1 MINFDLESLFF
12 VLFILL
18 LLSAF
23 FSGAETSL
31 MSVNRY
37 KLKHKH
43 KLGDKSANK
52 VNFLVTNPEKTLGL
66 ILLLNNFVNILASA
80 ISTLIAIKIY
90 GEAGVA
96 ISVVVLT
103 IIILIFAEVTPKTF
117 AALYADKIAYPVS
130 LLLYP
135 LMKIFY
141 PIVILINFISR
152 IILRIFGIKTEKINQ
167 ELLTKDEIKLIVK
180 ESSHRIPKNH
190 EDMIV
195 NMIDLEKVK
204 VEDAMIP
211 RNELVA
217 VDIEDDLRKISKKI
231 LNCKHTRIPIYKKE
245 LNKLLG
251 FLHKRK
257 VIDILIDNKMT
268 KEGILEKISPPY
280 FIPEDTSLT
289 SQLINF
295 KKQKKRIGFVVD
307 EYGDVKGVVTLDDI
321 LEEIVGEFDEN
332 AKNDGI
338 VKINSQTYI
347 IDGAIQIRE
356 INKSLGWKIPETA
369 AKTINGY
376 ILECLENIPTQGET
390 FDSEGYLFE
399 IVEISNNF
407 VKNVKVTKK

>member
-43 KLGDKSANK
+43 KLGDSSANK

-141 PIVILINFISR
+141 PIVILINFISK
-152 IILRIFGIKTEKINQ
+152 IILRMFGIKTEKINR

-257 VIDILIDNKMT
+257 VIDILVENKMT
-268 KEGILEKISPPY
+268 KENILEQISPPY

-321 LEEIVGEFDEN
+321 LEEIVGDFDEN

-338 VKINSQTYI
+338 IKINSQTYI
-347 IDGAIQIRE
+347 IDGTIQIRE
-356 INKSLGWKIPETA
+356 INKSLDWEIPETA